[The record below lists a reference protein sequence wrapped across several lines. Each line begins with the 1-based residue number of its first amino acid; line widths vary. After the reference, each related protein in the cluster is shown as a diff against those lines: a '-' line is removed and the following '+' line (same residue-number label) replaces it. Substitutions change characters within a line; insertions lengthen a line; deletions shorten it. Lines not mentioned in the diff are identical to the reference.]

1 MTDGTQHQTKTLPAP
16 DSGRHA
22 PTDEQKRNAIQYVR
36 LFWLLMLATLL
47 SSSMVLP
54 WKLIP
59 LALGIAGL
67 VVGIIAVIKLARRR
81 MGPLLPIL
89 VSLGLVMTA
98 LTTLGLAGM
107 TLLWDETMT
116 YESCMRSALTLD
128 GVEACEAEYLP
139 FQQIR

>member
-16 DSGRHA
+16 DSRHPA
-22 PTDEQKRNAIQYVR
+22 PSDEQKRNAFQYVV
-36 LFWLLMLATLL
+36 LFWLLMFATLL
-47 SSSMVLP
+47 SSNLVLP

-59 LALGIAGL
+59 LALGIAAL

-81 MGPLLPIL
+81 MGPLMPIL
-89 VSLGLVMTA
+89 VSLSLVITA